1 LNLIINYPK
10 MQFPK
15 KSAVFKVALGK
26 DVVFAAYVSQI
37 QTFYFLQFVNVTEL
51 TN

>member
-1 LNLIINYPK
+1 

-37 QTFYFLQFVNVTEL
+37 QTFFLQFVNVTEL